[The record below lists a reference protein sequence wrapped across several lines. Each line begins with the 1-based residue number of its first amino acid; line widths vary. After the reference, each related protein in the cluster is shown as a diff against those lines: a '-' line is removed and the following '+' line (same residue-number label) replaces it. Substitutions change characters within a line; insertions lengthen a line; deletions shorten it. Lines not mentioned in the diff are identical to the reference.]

1 MANIIR
7 DDVLHLRKLMRE
19 AEAVSDEAM
28 IAFSKLKA
36 AMLQARQNPDL
47 PVDIGQRALMRVSQI
62 EQQAL
67 SNSTN
72 LLRVHDEL
80 SKIAREFAG
89 GDGGDTTN
97 ISPSALGMVVP
108 AEERELV

>member
-1 MANIIR
+1 
-7 DDVLHLRKLMRE
+7 MRE

-28 IAFSKLKA
+28 VAFSKLKT
-36 AMLQARQNPDL
+36 AMLLARQNPEL
-47 PVDIGQRALMRVSQI
+47 PVDVGQRALMRVSQI
-62 EQQAL
+62 EQQAMGM
-67 SNSTN
+67 STN

-108 AEERELV
+108 SEEKEPA